1 MSQAKF
7 GTGQC
12 VTFAKPTLIT
22 PDGEYIIVRIFPGDP
37 VDQRYAI
44 KCAREPYERVVRET
58 DIRLRVDGSHRAH
71 KQQAGAAKAAG

>member
-22 PDGEYIIVRIFPGDP
+22 PDGDYIIVRVFPGDP
-37 VDQRYAI
+37 VDQHYAM

-58 DIRLRVDGSHRAH
+58 DIRLRADRSHGANP
-71 KQQAGAAKAAG
+71 KPAGAVKAAG